1 MSTNSILKPE
11 DYSKFGMPS
20 GYIFWPTA
28 NVFVHPTVLQQ
39 QENSAGRTSQN
50 KPQIPSN
57 SPVVADT
64 MQSLSSVMRVR
75 PQKLTVNNTSTDEQK
90 RHENT
95 SSASEVI
102 LIKIKTNLCLCI
114 GEKLSVFLR

>member
-1 MSTNSILKPE
+1 MKTPKGHFEIN
-11 DYSKFGMPS
+11 
-20 GYIFWPTA
+20 W
-28 NVFVHPTVLQQ
+28 HLQQ

-75 PQKLTVNNTSTDEQK
+75 PQKLTVNNTSTDDQK

-102 LIKIKTNLCLCI
+102 LIKIRTNLCFCI
-114 GEKLSVFLR
+114 R